1 MVQECAYKTKNDDS
15 LYKAA
20 TEQCALGEATK
31 AMKVDFGLKNASN
44 LNFGSLSLSLIY
56 EIKWY
61 SWRNNMT
68 APPLAAYFLTW
79 KRTYNCRKRRTE
91 QANANDTLVCLSST
105 ALRMLFALGIRLG
118 AY

>member
-44 LNFGSLSLSLIY
+44 LNFGSLSLSL
-56 EIKWY
+56 
-61 SWRNNMT
+61 SFTR
-68 APPLAAYFLTW
+68 
-79 KRTYNCRKRRTE
+79 
-91 QANANDTLVCLSST
+91 LS
-105 ALRMLFALGIRLG
+105 GIAG
-118 AY
+118 ETT

>member
-1 MVQECAYKTKNDDS
+1 MCIRRGNQGHESRLRSKKCFES
-15 LYKAA
+15 QFWL
-20 TEQCALGEATK
+20 
-31 AMKVDFGLKNASN
+31 
-44 LNFGSLSLSLIY
+44 SLSLSLIY

-68 APPLAAYFLTW
+68 ALPLAAYFLTW